1 VPDERRILARIQ
13 PCLAR
18 APLGEQLEPQR
29 PEIAVQLFDELQLL
43 LLGYA
48 WNCASSVDPLSAS
61 VDASGD
67 TACVTRSK

>member
-1 VPDERRILARIQ
+1 MPDERRILARVE
-13 PCLAR
+13 PRLAR
-18 APLGEQLEPQR
+18 LPLGEQLEPQR
-29 PEIAVQLFDELQLL
+29 TEVAVQLLDELEPL

-61 VDASGD
+61 VDESGD